1 VLLQPTWRGAIQAG
15 HFMKEK
21 CTYKFGMV
29 EHPHKIHGNSTAY
42 FPNEDGEIRTLRLTN
57 NTYKDGLKYNKL

>member
-1 VLLQPTWRGAIQAG
+1 
-15 HFMKEK
+15 MEEK

-29 EHPHKIHGNSTAY
+29 QHLHKTHGNSTAY
-42 FPNEDGEIRTLRLTN
+42 FPNEDGEITIVSLTN